1 MILSEDAM
9 NFVRLLALLWIAAL
23 GPCVH
28 RNIHILIELRL
39 YFNMVSGASW
49 PAPLPATVSTSFVIE
64 HQKTVTVPVRCV
76 KTDDCGLALLKVVF
90 YSHEKDAF
98 IDSL

>member
-1 MILSEDAM
+1 MVLPEDAM
-9 NFVRLLALLWIAAL
+9 NFVRLLALLWVAAL
-23 GPCVH
+23 CPCVH

-39 YFNMVSGASW
+39 HFNMVSGARR

-64 HQKTVTVPVRCV
+64 HQKTVTIPVSCV

-98 IDSL
+98 IYCL